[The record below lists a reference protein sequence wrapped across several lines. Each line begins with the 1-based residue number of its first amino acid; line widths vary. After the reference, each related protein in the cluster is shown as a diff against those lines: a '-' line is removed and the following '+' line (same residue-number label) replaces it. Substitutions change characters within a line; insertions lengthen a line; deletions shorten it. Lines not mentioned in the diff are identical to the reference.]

1 MFLNYISASS
11 KRYKVPSEFLDDVLS
26 LKTEHLLADP
36 SLGEKQTASMKKLRS
51 DFKADILTFLRKKK
65 LSREACICLWNV
77 LVCAAHI
84 CMYLHV

>member
-36 SLGEKQTASMKKLRS
+36 SEEQTASTMELRS
-51 DFKADILTFLRKKK
+51 DFKKCIIAFVQKNK
-65 LSREACICLWNV
+65 LSREACKCLWNV

-84 CMYLHV
+84 CMYLDV